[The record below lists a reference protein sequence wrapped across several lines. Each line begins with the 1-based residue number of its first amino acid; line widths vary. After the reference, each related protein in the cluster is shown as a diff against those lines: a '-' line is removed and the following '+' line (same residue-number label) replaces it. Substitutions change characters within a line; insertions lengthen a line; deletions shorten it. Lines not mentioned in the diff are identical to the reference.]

1 MIEILRVKSCQLNE
15 PIEIVERDPTILER
29 QEAIFT
35 QLSQNSIEVNRAQ
48 PQSIRQQILR

>member
-1 MIEILRVKSCQLNE
+1 MIEILRVESCRFNE

-35 QLSQNSIEVNRAQ
+35 QLSQNSIEVNRTQ
-48 PQSIRQQILR
+48 PESIREQILR

>member
-15 PIEIVERDPTILER
+15 PIEIVEGDPPILER

-35 QLSQNSIEVNRAQ
+35 QLSQNSD
-48 PQSIRQQILR
+48 